1 MAKRSKSSS
10 RWMQEHLK
18 DEYVLRAQKE
28 GWRSRAVYKLSEIH
42 EREKLIRPGMTL
54 IDLGAAP
61 GSWSQYA
68 TSLLDGRGSILALD
82 LLAMDSLPDV
92 EFIQGDFTE
101 PAVLDELLDRLGDR
115 KADLVMADMAP
126 NMSGIRVSD
135 QARAM
140 ALAELAL
147 DFADSHLAVGGTLL
161 VKVFQGADY
170 PAFLAAMKRRCRDT
184 KVRKPEA
191 SKRHSTEH
199 YLLGRGFGV

>member
-1 MAKRSKSSS
+1 
-10 RWMQEHLK
+10 MQERLK
-18 DEYVLRAQKE
+18 DEYVVKAQKE

-42 EREKLIRPGMTL
+42 EREKLIRPGMPL

-82 LLAMDSLPDV
+82 LLTMDSLPDV

-126 NMSGIRVSD
+126 NMSGMSAVDQPRVIY
-135 QARAM
+135 
-140 ALAELAL
+140 LAELTL
-147 DFADSHLAVGGTLL
+147 ELVHKVLKPGGFML
-161 VKVFQGADY
+161 VKLFHGQGFDEYVASVK
-170 PAFLAAMKRRCRDT
+170 PCFGKV
-184 KVRKPEA
+184 KVRKPKA
-191 SKRHSTEH
+191 SRPRSRET
-199 YLLGRGFGV
+199 YLLAGNYGL